1 MKIQSSLL
9 NKTII
14 IGIVILFVGATVIPS
29 ISGYNKTKIE
39 SEKKHHKILPLNDD
53 FINSYWKFD
62 ECSGDT
68 AYDSSG
74 QGYDG
79 TIHGA
84 TWVGGGSDCAL
95 EYDGVDDFVNFSDHA
110 EGILFNNTDDLI
122 ITFNFTS
129 SGEGIIYSGTASWGY
144 NPEFRI
150 ELCSNGSLYFKM
162 MMSFQGI
169 NLYSDGVYNDDTHHI
184 VKYYYNGI
192 STAPTATLYV
202 DGELDNSYTHYLHDF
217 ENDDFKKATMGK
229 HCHTSSDHFDGIIDD
244 FKIIKYEKGN
254 DQEPPIISGPSRG
267 LPGIELDYSFVTND
281 PEDDEVWILIDWG
294 DGTEEDWRGP
304 YNSGQEVIISHTYE
318 EEETYQ
324 IKAKSMDMWDDSSWS
339 DPFEVVISSEVFPKI
354 CCDPVGLNFGNATAG
369 STVTGQI
376 YVCNC
381 GDGGSFLNW
390 YVDTA
395 TVPTWGTWTFTPD
408 SGTGVA
414 EGDCEVI
421 DVTCLLTDAQGDYT
435 GSITIINSDDTSD
448 KCVVDTSVTVPR
460 SRERIYPFTMWFL
473 ERFPIL
479 QWIFELLD

>member
-14 IGIVILFVGATVIPS
+14 IGIVILFVGAAVTPS
-29 ISGYNKTKIE
+29 ISGYNKTIIE
-39 SEKKHHKILPLNDD
+39 SEKKHQEILPFNNN

-74 QGYDG
+74 HGYDG

-84 TWVGGGSDCAL
+84 TWTGGGSDCAL
-95 EYDGVDDFVNFSDHA
+95 EYDGIDDYVNFSDHA

-150 ELCSNGSLYFKM
+150 QLCSNGSLYFKM

-169 NLYSDGVYNDDTHHI
+169 NLYSDGVYNDDTHHF
-184 VKYYYNGI
+184 VKYYFNGI

-217 ENDDFKKATMGK
+217 ENIDFKKATMGM
-229 HCHTSSDHFDGIIDD
+229 HCHTLSDHFDGIIDD

-254 DQEPPIISGPSRG
+254 DQEPPIISGPSGG
-267 LPGIELDYSFVTND
+267 LPGIELDYSFITND
-281 PEDDEVWILIDWG
+281 PEDDEIWILIDWG
-294 DGTEEDWRGP
+294 DETEEDWRGP
-304 YNSGQEVIISHTYE
+304 YDSGQEVIIPHTYE
-318 EEETYQ
+318 EEGTYE
-324 IKAKSMDMWDDSSWS
+324 IKAKSKDMWDDSRWS
-339 DPFEVVISSEVFPKI
+339 ESFEVLISSEVYPKI
-354 CCDPVGLNFGNATAG
+354 CCDPVGLNFGNATTG

-395 TVPTWGTWTFTPD
+395 TVPTWGTWTFSPE

-414 EGDCEVI
+414 EGDCEVV
-421 DVTCLLTDAQGDYT
+421 DVTCVLTDTQGDYT
-435 GSITIINSDDTSD
+435 GTITVVNSDDSSD
-448 KCVVDTSVTVPR
+448 KCVVDTSVIVPR
-460 SRERIYPFTMWFL
+460 AREKVNPFTIWFL

-479 QWIFELLD
+479 QWLFELLN